1 MKFLIKH
8 RFALAI
14 IIVIITF
21 FIIAPIVLPRYSTRL
36 LMISLLMLV
45 ELYCWIII
53 KKGFPKLFNKKLL
66 NAVVFIGFW
75 LPLFSILVFVIVAL
89 FHPIHYWTPPI
100 FVYVFGALI
109 TYYTAK
115 LIFLVFLLISEIVFF
130 FTIIFKWIFKQDIFL
145 HNSFRR
151 PFIKVGFVL
160 GMILFGLIILGNFL
174 WVYDFKVHEV
184 ELSFTNLPKEFDG
197 LKIVQISD
205 VHLGSMLSD
214 KPMNKALQIIDSLH
228 PDLIFFTGDLVN
240 NYSGEAYRF
249 ENILSKFK
257 APMGVFSILGNHDY
271 GDYIPWDSPEAKVK
285 NLKDLVDFQK
295 KIGWNLLLNQHQ
307 IIQKDSSEIA
317 IIGIEN
323 WSISNHFPR
332 KGDINKASMHTDSI
346 PFKLLL
352 SHDPTAW
359 GPHIT
364 VANKIDITFSGHTHG
379 MQFGIETKSFRWSPA
394 AWIYTHWAGI
404 AERDDAAANKQYL
417 YVNAGL
423 GCIGIPS
430 RVGIYPEIT
439 LFVLKHK

>member
-145 HNSFRR
+145 HN
-151 PFIKVGFVL
+151 
-160 GMILFGLIILGNFL
+160 
-174 WVYDFKVHEV
+174 
-184 ELSFTNLPKEFDG
+184 
-197 LKIVQISD
+197 
-205 VHLGSMLSD
+205 
-214 KPMNKALQIIDSLH
+214 
-228 PDLIFFTGDLVN
+228 
-240 NYSGEAYRF
+240 RF
-249 ENILSKFK
+249 
-257 APMGVFSILGNHDY
+257 P
-271 GDYIPWDSPEAKVK
+271 
-285 NLKDLVDFQK
+285 
-295 KIGWNLLLNQHQ
+295 
-307 IIQKDSSEIA
+307 
-317 IIGIEN
+317 
-323 WSISNHFPR
+323 
-332 KGDINKASMHTDSI
+332 
-346 PFKLLL
+346 
-352 SHDPTAW
+352 
-359 GPHIT
+359 
-364 VANKIDITFSGHTHG
+364 
-379 MQFGIETKSFRWSPA
+379 
-394 AWIYTHWAGI
+394 
-404 AERDDAAANKQYL
+404 
-417 YVNAGL
+417 
-423 GCIGIPS
+423 
-430 RVGIYPEIT
+430 
-439 LFVLKHK
+439 